1 MSAREARRCIFER
14 RGAIGAAEC
23 AGESHEVA
31 VWERKRRM
39 SGESEGFEEGERN
52 GFQKLGG
59 GERGGCRIMGKVEEK
74 WGKVNSN
81 WRGVF

>member
-1 MSAREARRCIFER
+1 
-14 RGAIGAAEC
+14 
-23 AGESHEVA
+23 
-31 VWERKRRM
+31 M